1 MTPYSVL
8 VTGANRGIGLVLVKE
23 FLKDAGIAHV
33 IATARDPKAELTKIK
48 DNRLNVL
55 KFDVTSDIETKS
67 WSSAQSLQVD
77 NIVGDRGLTVLVN
90 NAGIFERYTTNHKP
104 NRAAIIKNFDVNVAG
119 VVVLTQTLLPL
130 LRKAASKSTTNEFS
144 INRSAV
150 LNISSILGSIAE
162 NTVGSG
168 DVEGLAYI
176 VSKSALNSAM
186 KTIAIDLKPEHI
198 LVTNF
203 CPGWVKTDMGGMNA
217 HLMPEE
223 SASALV
229 SSFRQLNEKHHGG
242 YFHRDLVPIPY

>member
-33 IATARDPKAELTKIK
+33 IATARDPKAASELTKIK

-55 KFDVTSDIETKS
+55 KFDVTSDIEVNNLYKE
-67 WSSAQSLQVD
+67 VD

-90 NAGIFERYTTNHKP
+90 NAGIFERYSTNHKP

-168 DVEGLAYI
+168 DVEGLAYRLT
-176 VSKSALNSAM
+176 KSALNSAM
-186 KTIAIDLKPEHI
+186 KTIAIDLQPEHI